1 MEWGNNRE
9 EDNRKVPEK
18 KLLRF
23 PKTADIT
30 LETWIGF
37 IVGLTV
43 QGEVDMY
50 FKDLI
55 VFSQGMAD

>member
-1 MEWGNNRE
+1 MGWGNNRE

-30 LETWIGF
+30 LETCIGF

-55 VFSQGMAD
+55 SQGMAD